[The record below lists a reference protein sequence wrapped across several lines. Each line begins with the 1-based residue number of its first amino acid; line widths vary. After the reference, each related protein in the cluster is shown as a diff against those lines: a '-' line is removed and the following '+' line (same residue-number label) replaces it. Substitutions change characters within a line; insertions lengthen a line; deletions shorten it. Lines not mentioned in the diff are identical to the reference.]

1 MDITSLYDKLV
12 FHDDKPAI
20 AVMIDNDHTKEIRI
34 AFKSGHEMKEHKTKF
49 PIVIQIVEGQI
60 DFGVEGRRVQLPK
73 GSLIALDGNV
83 PHDLKAMEDSV
94 VRLTLSKHHG
104 ISRIKNR
111 KRTSKKVH
119 RTVKNA
125 SLRGRMTK
133 QSAFLTSS
141 DCFVTS
147 Q

>member
-73 GSLIALDGNV
+73 GSLIALEGNV

-94 VRLTLSKHHG
+94 VRLSLSKHDAV
-104 ISRIKNR
+104 SR
-111 KRTSKKVH
+111 VAQ
-119 RTVKNA
+119 V
-125 SLRGRMTK
+125 
-133 QSAFLTSS
+133 
-141 DCFVTS
+141 VV
-147 Q
+147 